1 MRMAQLRKSGRTTR
15 ASRKIAEEA
24 GIEEFEV
31 GSLKKRAESVRE
43 WANAKGLLEGG
54 KDLVIRGRMPKRLVS
69 AAKAKTGI
77 KSDTKLIEVALANL
91 AIGDDYGEWLLSKA
105 GVIPKDIDLEF

>member
-1 MRMAQLRKSGRTTR
+1 MAQIHKTARTSRAGRK
-15 ASRKIAEEA
+15 AADDA
-24 GIEEFEV
+24 GILEIEV

-43 WANAKGLLEGG
+43 WANAKGLLEGSN
-54 KDLVIRGRMPKRLVS
+54 DQVIRGRMPKRLVS

-77 KSDTKLIEVALANL
+77 KSDTELLEVALANL
-91 AIGDDYGEWLLSKA
+91 AIGDDYGEWLLSKE